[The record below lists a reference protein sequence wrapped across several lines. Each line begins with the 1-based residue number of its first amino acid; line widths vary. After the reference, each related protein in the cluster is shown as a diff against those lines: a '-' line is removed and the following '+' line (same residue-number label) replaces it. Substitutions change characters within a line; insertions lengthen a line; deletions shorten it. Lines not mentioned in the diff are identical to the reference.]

1 MATITVTI
9 NGGINASVQVGDMA
23 YYCTPTETAGFN
35 TSTSSGVE
43 ELGII
48 SSITGSVIVCNVSD
62 AVFVPP
68 LDSNTYILFS
78 KDGVI
83 NNGSLSGYYA
93 KARFEND
100 STIKS
105 EIFAAACEVFESSK

>member
-9 NGGINASVQVGDMA
+9 NGGINTSVQVGDMA
-23 YYCTPTETAGFN
+23 YYCIPTLDSGFN
-35 TSTSSGVE
+35 TSISNGIA

-48 SSITGSVIVCNVSD
+48 ESIVGSVITCVVSGPYI
-62 AVFVPP
+62 PP
-68 LDSNTYILFS
+68 LDASTYILFS

-93 KARFEND
+93 KAQFEND
-100 STIKS
+100 STVKS

>member
-1 MATITVTI
+1 MSTITVTI
-9 NGGINASVQVGDMA
+9 NGGMNTSVQVGDMA
-23 YYCTPTETAGFN
+23 YYCTPGSSGGFN
-35 TSTSSGVE
+35 TSTIDSIA

-48 SSITGSVIVCNVSD
+48 ESIVGDVVTCTVGDLYINQLGTGVYV
-62 AVFVPP
+62 
-68 LDSNTYILFS
+68 LFS
-78 KDGVI
+78 KNGVI

-93 KARFEND
+93 KAKFEND